1 MKISSPQDAEMSL
14 GSRHANDRKRL
25 KTLALIAL
33 AIIVVFLPA
42 ACQDKPKQ
50 EAKQEAKQDPRQDKD
65 QKSSNKSVG
74 FVLSGD
80 ATGQEVGL
88 PIYPGAKRRKDTS
101 DESSALKLG
110 LWAGSSGFKLVLLKL
125 VSDDSPEK
133 IAAFY
138 RKALAEY
145 GTVIDCGKPG
155 AKSEKPASTTSTE
168 IQCDD
173 DQEVEAGY
181 ALKAGT
187 KQKQHLVAIERREGH
202 SDISLVYLEAPKSD
216 GKED

>member
-1 MKISSPQDAEMSL
+1 MKISSIKGGEMFL
-14 GSRHANDRKRL
+14 GSSHANDRKPM

-33 AIIVVFLPA
+33 AITVVFLPA

-50 EAKQEAKQDPRQDKD
+50 DPKQDKD

-74 FVLSGD
+74 FILSGD

-88 PIYPGAKRRKDTS
+88 PIYPGAKRYKDTS
-101 DESSALKLG
+101 NESSALQLG
-110 LWAGSSGFKLVLLKL
+110 LWTGSSGFKLVLLKL
-125 VSDDSPEK
+125 VSDDPPEK

-138 RKALAEY
+138 RKALAGY
-145 GTVIDCGKPG
+145 GTVLDCGKDG
-155 AKSEKPASTTSTE
+155 AKREKPASATSTE

-173 DQEVEAGY
+173 DQAVEEGY

-202 SDISLVYLEAPKSD
+202 SEISLVYLEAPKSEK
-216 GKED
+216 KED